1 MNDYPWQLDVRP
13 LSTWPG
19 TLLRWDQRRPAPF
32 RAPLRSTLATLTR
45 EIDALD
51 ARHPVLEVAI
61 PPDQFRLDGR
71 PRAQAKA
78 EHPGIVLSLP
88 TTNVGPLR
96 YATDTFDE
104 WQDNLRGIAL
114 GLEALRKVERYGITR
129 RGEQYAGFKALP
141 PGQGAISMGGMTVE
155 EAARVVWELAG
166 EPPMIGL
173 NAVITVPS
181 TRITLARQAKGN
193 AHPDRNGGRRA
204 LWDELEQALQVL
216 ERDA

>member
-1 MNDYPWQLDVRP
+1 VSDYPWQLDVRP
-13 LSTWPG
+13 LTTWPG
-19 TLLRWDQRRPAPF
+19 ILLGWNQRRQAPF

-45 EIDALD
+45 ELGALD

-61 PPDQFRLDGR
+61 PADQFRLDGR

-88 TTNVGPLR
+88 ATNVGPLR
-96 YATDTFDE
+96 YATDTFDT
-104 WQDNLRGIAL
+104 WQDNLRGISL

-141 PGQGAISMGGMTVE
+141 PGQGAIAMGGMTRD
-155 EAARVVWELAG
+155 EAHQVVGQLAG
-166 EPPMIGL
+166 LGNDEQITDD
-173 NAVITVPS
+173 VI
-181 TRITLARQAKGN
+181 RKAKGA
-193 AHPDRNGGRRA
+193 AHPDRNGGQRT
-204 LWDELEQALQVL
+204 LWDELERALQVL